1 MKEVPN
7 ALRPLRFAILYGVVN
22 LRMVQEPLAG
32 VDHRHQILSVLPR
45 STHSQTIRIRQP
57 ARLRALVARL
67 SRARFPRSLFR
78 FSQNS
83 CLCGQNLGTDTTAS
97 QHNLRCV

>member
-7 ALRPLRFAILYGVVN
+7 AIRSLRFAILYGVAN

-32 VDHRHQILSVLPR
+32 VDHRHQILSVLSR
-45 STHSQTIRIRQP
+45 SAHSQAIRIRQP

-67 SRARFPRSLFR
+67 SRARFSRSLFR

-83 CLCGQNLGTDTTAS
+83 RLCGQKFGNEYDGEPA
-97 QHNLRCV
+97 